1 MSCAAWLAYS
11 VGTAQDWALHDFMS
25 SFVGE
30 AEPDWVHI
38 SENYVHL
45 PIFCLTG
52 QLLYESL
59 TEDSAPMVRT
69 SDCPVISHLLITEF
83 APLWEQLMFYSPPC
97 PTVVWCIVLP
107 RPRPCSFSSLFTR
120 GASPGIVLPQ
130 AKFTHDSMSRV
141 TSSYY
146 TSCSCRRDS
155 AVVGASSD

>member
-1 MSCAAWLAYS
+1 MFVMSCAAWLPYS

-59 TEDSAPMVRT
+59 TEDSAPMVTT

-83 APLWEQLMFYSPPC
+83 APLWEQLLFPPLSHCSMIHCASQATPMQLFVAVYARGEPGNCSPASE
-97 PTVVWCIVLP
+97 VLP
-107 RPRPCSFSSLFTR
+107 TTLC
-120 GASPGIVLPQ
+120 
-130 AKFTHDSMSRV
+130 HESRV
-141 TSSYY
+141 LTIYQLQL
-146 TSCSCRRDS
+146 
-155 AVVGASSD
+155 